1 MTGAAGY
8 MDGTT
13 LDIYDRNQVD
23 RLKAE
28 HAAALRTIR
37 EMSRENAELHARL
50 DRHERRL
57 LDCECEWMN
66 LC

>member
-1 MTGAAGY
+1 
-8 MDGTT
+8 MDGSS

-23 RLKAE
+23 ALKADYL
-28 HAAALRTIR
+28 AARRTIHDLV
-37 EMSRENAELHARL
+37 RENAELHARL

-66 LC
+66 LD

>member
-1 MTGAAGY
+1 MRC
-8 MDGTT
+8 MDGSS

-23 RLKAE
+23 ALKAD
-28 HAAALRTIR
+28 HLAALGRIR
-37 EMSRENAELHARL
+37 ELCRENAELHARL

-66 LC
+66 LD

>member
-1 MTGAAGY
+1 MRC
-8 MDGTT
+8 MDGSS

-23 RLKAE
+23 RLKAD
-28 HAAALRTIR
+28 HLAALRRIR
-37 EMSRENAELHARL
+37 ELCRENAELHARL

-66 LC
+66 LD